1 MEASD
6 WNIVILGHW
15 NRAILTPN
23 WIAERIFELPP
34 GTPVDVL
41 VPLDGFAPFQV
52 QNGGITVVPLPGQL
66 LIQLGT
72 PTKESLATGLSA
84 MIRSVEALP
93 QTPFRACG
101 INLRF
106 VAAEP
111 PAGLLERT
119 RSASEKLLSDAGY
132 ELRTRRR
139 GETLAFREGTLNIV
153 ADIPTAGECRVT
165 VNFDRQATSM
175 QDIVAWLKNDPA
187 EYIAEATKV
196 IGLLA
201 D

>member
-52 QNGGITVVPLPGQL
+52 QNKGITVIPLPGQL
-66 LIQLGT
+66 LVQLGT
-72 PTKESLATGLSA
+72 PNQESLAAGLA
-84 MIRSVEALP
+84 ALVRAVEALP

-111 PAGLLERT
+111 PALLLDRT
-119 RSASEKLLSDAGY
+119 RSATEQRLSDAGY
-132 ELRTRRR
+132 ELRIRRR
-139 GETLAFREGTLNIV
+139 GETLGYKEGTLNIV

-165 VNFDRQATSM
+165 VNFDRQASST

-187 EYIAEATKV
+187 QYIAEATKI

>member
-52 QNGGITVVPLPGQL
+52 QNKGLTVIPLPGQL
-66 LIQLGT
+66 LVQLGT
-72 PTKESLATGLSA
+72 PTQETLAAGLA
-84 MIRSVEALP
+84 ALVHAVEALP
-93 QTPFRACG
+93 QTPLRACG

-106 VAAEP
+106 VSAEP
-111 PAGLLERT
+111 PALLLERT
-119 RSASEKLLSDAGY
+119 RSATEQRLSDAGY
-132 ELRTRRR
+132 ELRIRRR
-139 GETLAFREGTLNIV
+139 GETLGYKEGVLNIV

-165 VNFDRQATSM
+165 VNFERQASSP

-187 EYIAEATKV
+187 EYIAEATK
-196 IGLLA
+196 IIDLLA